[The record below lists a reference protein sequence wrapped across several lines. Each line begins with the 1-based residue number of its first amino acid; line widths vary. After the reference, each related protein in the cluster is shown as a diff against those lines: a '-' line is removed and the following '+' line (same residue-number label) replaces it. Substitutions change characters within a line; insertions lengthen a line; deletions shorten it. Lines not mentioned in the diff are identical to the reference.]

1 MLVLIVFAAAMWMCA
16 KSLRAGGM
24 PTSEDEHVDSHI
36 FAPRA
41 FVASAAEK
49 EVLAEWKDA
58 GLDPTPVGRT
68 HQ

>member
-16 KSLRAGGM
+16 KSVRAGGM

-36 FAPRA
+36 FAPSS
-41 FVASAAEK
+41 FVPSHAEK
-49 EVLAEWKDA
+49 EVLAEWKEA

-68 HQ
+68 HE